1 VSAGAA
7 SLRPRTGVPGWRA
20 WCLGGAVV
28 VTLLALLPP
37 LSTAA
42 RRDEFA
48 AALQFSLL
56 AIALPAAVALGAP
69 WRLFGLA
76 AGTGTGATPGMAD
89 RIADRRKRHRELA
102 WSLVLVGCDIGAA
115 IAWHTPGAV
124 AALTRQG
131 WLVAVEAAS
140 LLVFGLGLW
149 FELVES
155 PPLTPRSGHL
165 RRAVLAA
172 AAMWSFWILA
182 YVAGLSNHGFYRN
195 FHHLAG
201 GLSGAAD
208 QEIASALLWFVAAA
222 AFMPVIFWN
231 AFRWIQ
237 TDDDPDAE
245 LLALARADRRRGLPP
260 MASGSGGPAAT

>member
-1 VSAGAA
+1 VSGGAA

-56 AIALPAAVALGAP
+56 AIAFPASVALGAP

-76 AGTGTGATPGMAD
+76 AGTGTGATPGMVD

-201 GLSGAAD
+201 GLIGAAD